1 MPDQTNQRV
10 FIVDDDDAVR
20 DSLLVLLGNKGF
32 PAVAFESA
40 DVFLAAYKADLRGCV
55 LLDIRMPGTDGMALL
70 KQLSVAK
77 SHLRV
82 IMMTGHGDVPTAV
95 RAMRTGAFDFLEK
108 PFTQDV
114 VFGAL
119 ERAMED
125 IARGG
130 EGAPGDVQERLDR
143 LTARE
148 REVLDRLV
156 VGATNKEIARD
167 LEISPRTVEIHRARV
182 MEKMETPTLSHLVRL
197 AISAGIGGAA

>member
-1 MPDQTNQRV
+1 MPDQSNQRV

-40 DVFLAAYKADLRGCV
+40 DVFLAAYKSDMKGCV
-55 LLDIRMPGTDGMALL
+55 LLDIRMPGTDGMAML
-70 KQLSVAK
+70 KRLSGAKTQL
-77 SHLRV
+77 RI

-119 ERAMED
+119 ERAMAD

-130 EGAPGDVQERLDR
+130 ERAAGDVQQRLSR
-143 LTARE
+143 LTGRE
-148 REVLDRLV
+148 RQVLDRLV

-197 AISAGIGGAA
+197 AISAGIGAAT